1 MSKDKL
7 IYKDDGT
14 VDFKSPFYK
23 DTRVNG
29 KLVSLED
36 IIEETTSRALRV
48 IDDSLYEL
56 IGTSESD
63 PDEFYMDYKEAFEHV
78 IKQLKKFHDVED

>member
-1 MSKDKL
+1 MS
-7 IYKDDGT
+7 T
-14 VDFKSPFYK
+14 FYK

-29 KLVSLED
+29 KLVLLED

-63 PDEFYMDYKEAFEHV
+63 PDEFYEDYHEAFQLV
-78 IKQLKKFHDVED
+78 IEELKQFLPHTINEKD

>member
-23 DTRVNG
+23 DTRYNG
-29 KLVSLED
+29 KLVRLED
-36 IIEETTSRALRV
+36 VAEETYQRALKT

-56 IGTSESD
+56 IGTDESN
-63 PDEFYMDYKEAFEHV
+63 PDEFFEDYHEAFELV
-78 IKQLKKFHDVED
+78 IEELKQFLYNK

>member
-23 DTRVNG
+23 DTRYNG
-29 KLVSLED
+29 KLVRLED
-36 IIEETTSRALRV
+36 VAQETYNRALAT
-48 IDDSLYEL
+48 IDDALYEL
-56 IGTSESD
+56 IGKDESN
-63 PDEFYMDYKEAFEHV
+63 PDEFYEDYHEAFELV
-78 IKQLKKFHDVED
+78 IEELKQFLYNK

>member
-1 MSKDKL
+1 M
-7 IYKDDGT
+7 
-14 VDFKSPFYK
+14 SPFYK

-29 KLVSLED
+29 KLVRLED
-36 IIEETTSRALRV
+36 VIDETYKRALRV

-63 PDEFYMDYKEAFEHV
+63 PDEFYMDYKEVFGHV
-78 IKQLKKFHDVED
+78 VEQLNKFHNVED